1 MEVGA
6 LEALVEDDNVI
17 TGTVHRNVAVAVKS
31 KPYRQLPDY
40 LKAPINL
47 AWVRLKRGRV
57 IRVVRYCETVL
68 FVLTLDPAAAEVG
81 SILDE
86 KDLDEALAAT
96 GSGRVITDPY
106 ELRLAA
112 RLVDK
117 FGESLK

>member
-1 MEVGA
+1 VGA
-6 LEALVEDDNVI
+6 LKALVEDDNVL
-17 TGTVHRNVAVAVKS
+17 TGTVRRNVAVAVKS
-31 KPYRQLPDY
+31 KQYRQLPDY

-47 AWVRLKRGRV
+47 AWVRLKRGRI

-68 FVLTLDPAAAEVG
+68 FLLTLNPEAAEVG

-96 GSGRVITDPY
+96 GSGRVVTDPY
-106 ELRLAA
+106 ELRLAV

-117 FGESLK
+117 FGESVK

>member
-1 MEVGA
+1 MK
-6 LEALVEDDNVI
+6 ALVEDDNVL

-31 KPYRQLPDY
+31 KHYRQLPDY

-47 AWVRLKRGRV
+47 AWVRLKRGRM

-68 FVLTLDPAAAEVG
+68 FVLTLNPVAAEVG

-86 KDLDEALAAT
+86 KDLDEALT
-96 GSGRVITDPY
+96 VTDSGRVITDPY
-106 ELRLAA
+106 ELRLAV

-117 FGESLK
+117 FGESVK